1 MLKGTFAVIRFCLGQ
16 VREKKPHVNTTGHV
30 ECRELI
36 AVTGDWDNEALAI
49 KKSKKTVEAANTGS
63 SCYP

>member
-49 KKSKKTVEAANTGS
+49 KKRAKRL
-63 SCYP
+63 